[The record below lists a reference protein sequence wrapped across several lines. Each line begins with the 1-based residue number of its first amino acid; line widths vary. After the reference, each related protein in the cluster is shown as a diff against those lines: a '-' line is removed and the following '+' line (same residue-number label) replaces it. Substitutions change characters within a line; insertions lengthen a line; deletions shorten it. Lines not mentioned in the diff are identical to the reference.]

1 MTRRAVQPGTFF
13 PIDRNAER
21 LSLIPRLL
29 VINPNT
35 SQAVSAML
43 QRHIQSA
50 VGAALTVDTL
60 TARFGAAYIADEA
73 SYAVANH
80 AVLDSWAFAQAQGIE
95 PAAVLIGCFGDPGLF
110 ALRDGAGVPVC
121 GLAEA
126 AFSAAAW
133 HGQFAVVTGGNR
145 WRPMLSRLA
154 MALGHGSTLA
164 GIHTVEATGAELAAD
179 PVRARELLKQAC
191 CEAADR
197 FKAQAVVLGG
207 AALAGM
213 AADIASDVPV
223 PVIDSVGAA
232 AEWAIST
239 LRAPAPELGDSAP
252 GFAVAWQNVSP
263 ELAALR

>member
-1 MTRRAVQPGTFF
+1 M
-13 PIDRNAER
+13 
-21 LSLIPRLL
+21 PRLL

-35 SQAVSAML
+35 SEPVTALLQQHLQA
-43 QRHIQSA
+43 A
-50 VGAALTVDTL
+50 VGDALTVHGL

-80 AVLDSWAFAQAQGIE
+80 AVLDSWAVARAQALA

-133 HGQFAVVTGGNR
+133 HGQFAVVTGGTR

-154 MALGHGSTLA
+154 QALGHGSTLA
-164 GIHTVEATGAELAAD
+164 GIHTVEATGPELAAD
-179 PVRARELLKQAC
+179 PVRARQLLAEAC
-191 CEAADR
+191 CEAAER
-197 FKAQAVVLGG
+197 FKARAVVLGG

-213 AADIASDVPV
+213 AADIAHQVPV
-223 PVIDSVGAA
+223 PVIDSVVAA
-232 AEWAIST
+232 ADWAT
-239 LRAPAPELGDSAP
+239 AALRAPVRDDGAVP
-252 GFAVAWQNVSP
+252 GFDVTWRNVSP
-263 ELAALR
+263 ELLALR

>member
-1 MTRRAVQPGTFF
+1 M
-13 PIDRNAER
+13 
-21 LSLIPRLL
+21 LRLL

-35 SQAVSAML
+35 SEAVSAML
-43 QRHIQSA
+43 QRHIQLA
-50 VGAALTVDTL
+50 VGDAFAVETL

-80 AVLDSWAFAQAQGIE
+80 AVLDSWAVAQARRMQ
-95 PAAVLIGCFGDPGLF
+95 PAAVLVGCFGDPGLF
-110 ALRDGAGVPVC
+110 ALRDGAGVPVG

-126 AFSAAAW
+126 AFSAAAR

-154 MALGHGSTLA
+154 LALGHGSTLA
-164 GIHTVEATGAELAAD
+164 GIHTVAATGAELAAD
-179 PVRARELLKQAC
+179 RPAARRLLRDAC
-191 CEAADR
+191 CEAAAR

-213 AADIASDVPV
+213 AAEISAEVPV

-232 AEWAIST
+232 AEWAIGT
-239 LRAPAPELGDSAP
+239 LCAPARSVTDGRPSFD
-252 GFAVAWQNVSP
+252 VAWQNVSA